1 MVKTDHLQ
9 PGTKFSPIGCTKKIF
24 IFPKLINRDILKKQ
38 INFPIQYLRYRYL
51 YFEERRNIPLQPLE
65 TVEENGV
72 VENTAE
78 NPSVVTSNN
87 SPPPIY
93 TKFENENTPDDKDED
108 HRNLEPVV

>member
-1 MVKTDHLQ
+1 M
-9 PGTKFSPIGCTKKIF
+9 
-24 IFPKLINRDILKKQ
+24 
-38 INFPIQYLRYRYL
+38 
-51 YFEERRNIPLQPLE
+51 EES
-65 TVEENGV
+65 GV